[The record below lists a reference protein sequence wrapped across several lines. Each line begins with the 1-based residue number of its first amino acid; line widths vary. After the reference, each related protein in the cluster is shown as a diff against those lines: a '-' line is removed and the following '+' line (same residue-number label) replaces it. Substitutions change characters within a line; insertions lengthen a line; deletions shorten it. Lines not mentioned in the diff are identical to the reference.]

1 MSDSGQIFGAAILG
15 LGFGLFSFIVG
26 LKSLFLKRMIENI
39 PTSKVRSIAMGLV
52 EVYGEVVPIRTIKS
66 PFTNKDCVYYR
77 YDIEEQHTD
86 NKGRSYW
93 VIIKRGETSMPFRL
107 KDETDSVMVN
117 CTGAN
122 MNVKVDTVFESG
134 IGHDPPPQVLSF
146 LKMNKIAHDSF
157 IGFNK
162 HMRYTEYFIEP
173 GDKLY
178 ILGTAAENKGTVAGA
193 RHTDN
198 ILIRK
203 GENEK
208 LFYISDRSEKEI
220 LSSLGWKVTL
230 GVFGGAALTV
240 GCLAFIL
247 FSLRFGLF

>member
-1 MSDSGQIFGAAILG
+1 MSDSGQVFFAGIIG
-15 LGFGLFSFIVG
+15 LGFGLFSFIFG

-39 PTSKVRSIAMGLV
+39 PTSKIRSIAMGLV
-52 EVYGEVVPIRTIKS
+52 EIYGDVVPIKVMKS
-66 PFTNKDCVYYR
+66 PFTGKDCVYYR
-77 YDIEEQHTD
+77 YQIEEE
-86 NKGRSYW
+86 RSDGKRTYW
-93 VIIKRGETSMPFRL
+93 VTLRKEEKSVPFRL
-107 KDETDSVMVN
+107 NDETGSVVVD

-122 MNVKVDTVFESG
+122 MNVKVDSVFESG

-146 LKMNKIAHDSF
+146 LRAQNIAHDSF
-157 IGFNK
+157 LGFNK
-162 HMRYTEYFIEP
+162 HMKYTEHFIEP

-198 ILIRK
+198 VIIEK

-230 GVFGGAALTV
+230 GVFGGTALAV
-240 GCLAFIL
+240 GCLAFIVFYL
-247 FSLRFGLF
+247 QHPF

>member
-1 MSDSGQIFGAAILG
+1 MSDGGQIFGAAILG
-15 LGFGLFSFIVG
+15 LGFGIFSFIVG

-52 EVYGEVVPIRTIKS
+52 EVYGEVVPIKAMKS

-86 NKGRSYW
+86 SKGRSYW
-93 VIIKRGETSMPFRL
+93 VNIKRDERSVPFRL
-107 KDETDSVMVN
+107 KDETDSVIVD
-117 CTGAN
+117 CAGAN

-146 LKMNKIAHDSF
+146 LKAQKIAHDTF
-157 IGFNK
+157 LGFNK

-178 ILGTAAENKGTVAGA
+178 ILGTAAENRGTVAGA

-198 ILIRK
+198 IVIEK

-208 LFYISDRSEKEI
+208 MFYISDRSEKEI
-220 LSSLGWKVTL
+220 LASLGWKVKL
-230 GVFGGAALTV
+230 GVFGGAALIV
-240 GCLAFIL
+240 GCLAFML
-247 FSLRFGLF
+247 FYLQHPF